1 MINDNIHKRGD
12 VFLVQ
17 QEAVGQAQHTL
28 TLDGLVVLARQMGAL
43 SEFENVEGD
52 HG

>member
-1 MINDNIHKRGD
+1 MTTSTSGAMCFWFSKRP
-12 VFLVQ
+12 
-17 QEAVGQAQHTL
+17 GQAQHNL